1 MAEKPRILLLNGTC
15 LDVVD
20 EHRKWL
26 ADLPVDVVSDPTFR
40 WLTAEQLGSLLPD
53 VEGVVMPAAARV
65 SPEQMARASRLRV
78 ISLASSGYDSVDLAA
93 ATRCGIV
100 VTHAPVTELSEVV
113 ADLAWG
119 LILAVSRQIVLHDRQ
134 IRMGNRERGMGTSPW
149 RKTLGIVGLGAIGR
163 AVARRA
169 TGFEMRIL
177 AAEPC
182 PDIAFVERHHIRLV
196 DLDTLLAH
204 SDFVSLHVRLSDG
217 TRGLIGSQQLELMQP
232 LAFLI
237 NTARQDLVD
246 EAALAAA
253 LRSGKIA
260 GAALDDPPVD
270 PHGPLLQ
277 LPNVIFTTHIGNRAR
292 DGVDAVFRQAIE
304 NAVDVL
310 FERRPP
316 WVVNPEVYGRFLPAA
331 RTLTTK

>member
-20 EHRKWL
+20 EHRQWL
-26 ADLPVDVVSDPTFR
+26 AGLPVDVIADPAFR
-40 WLTAEQLGSLLPD
+40 RLTAGQLTSLLLD
-53 VEGVVMPAAARV
+53 VDGVVMPAAVRI
-65 SPEQMARASRLRV
+65 SPEQMAHAGRLRV
-78 ISLASSGYDSVDLAA
+78 ISLASSGFDSVDLEA

-149 RKTLGIVGLGAIGR
+149 RKTLGIVGLGSIGR
-163 AVARRA
+163 AVVRRA
-169 TGFEMRIL
+169 SGFEMRVL
-177 AAEPC
+177 AAEPR
-182 PDIAFVERHHIRLV
+182 PDMEFVEGHHVQLV
-196 DLDTLLAH
+196 EIDALLAQ
-204 SDFVSLHVRLSDG
+204 SDFVSLHARLSDA
-217 TRGLIGSQQLELMQP
+217 TRGLIGVRQLELMQP
-232 LAFLI
+232 SAFLI

-246 EAALAAA
+246 EAALTSA
-253 LRSGKIA
+253 LLSGRIA

-270 PHGPLLQ
+270 SHGPLLQ
-277 LPNVIFTTHIGNRAR
+277 LPNVIFTTHIGNRAW
-292 DGVDAVFRQAIE
+292 DGVHAVFRQAIE

-310 FERRPP
+310 LERRPP
-316 WVVNPEVYGRFLPAA
+316 WVVNPEVYGRSVPAA
-331 RTLTTK
+331 RTVTTM